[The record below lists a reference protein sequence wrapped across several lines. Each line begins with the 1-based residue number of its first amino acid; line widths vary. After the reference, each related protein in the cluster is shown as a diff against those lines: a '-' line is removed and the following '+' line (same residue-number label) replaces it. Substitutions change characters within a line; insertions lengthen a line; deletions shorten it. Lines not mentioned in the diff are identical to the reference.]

1 MSYSQLVALLA
12 LAALDEAM
20 QKPRRD
26 EMSSADIVAEAH
38 RLIDDFTAFYAPP
51 MALGDL
57 TGDPELNYEIATDR
71 ARKVASSVF
80 KRYHGQRIKM
90 DLFLT
95 EVVRA
100 LCLDLA
106 ELCDEKI
113 RAAKS
118 A

>member
-1 MSYSQLVALLA
+1 MSYRSLVVLLA

-26 EMSSADIVAEAH
+26 KTDMTAEAH

-51 MALGDL
+51 MSLGALTDN
-57 TGDPELNYEIATDR
+57 PELNYEVAADR

-80 KRYHGQRIKM
+80 KRYHGQRIEM
-90 DLFLT
+90 GLFLT

-113 RAAKS
+113 RARQGD
-118 A
+118 